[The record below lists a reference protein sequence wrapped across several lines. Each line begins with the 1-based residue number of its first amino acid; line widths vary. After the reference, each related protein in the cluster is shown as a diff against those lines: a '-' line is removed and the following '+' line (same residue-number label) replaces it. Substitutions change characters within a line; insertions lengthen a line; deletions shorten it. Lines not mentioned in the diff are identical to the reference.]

1 MFKLFKWKIREIGLS
16 KEEHRS
22 HSGSRPKVIVYLI
35 SQKALVFMRGAWANV
50 RWRREQSD
58 LHDGR

>member
-16 KEEHRS
+16 KEAKGHCVTAS
-22 HSGSRPKVIVYLI
+22 VYLI
-35 SQKALVFMRGAWANV
+35 SQKALVFMRGVCANV